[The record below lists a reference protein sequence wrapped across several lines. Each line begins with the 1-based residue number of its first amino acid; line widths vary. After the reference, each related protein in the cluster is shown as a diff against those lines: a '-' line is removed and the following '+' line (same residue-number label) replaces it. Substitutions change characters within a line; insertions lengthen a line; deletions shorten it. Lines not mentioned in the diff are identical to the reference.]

1 MRHFTLRRNRSP
13 PPQSFLTFPKM
24 PVSSRKD
31 HLPSLSPPRLSARS
45 VMGGASGSEGW
56 EGTQQGVARQGS
68 WVELTGCRRKGDF
81 HSHPDTTAQGWLL
94 ASVSSSHTSTMKRL
108 LCSLLGLLCA
118 QVCCE
123 SGCQH
128 SGHLR
133 GSGSEH
139 GGVGWGEQLRS
150 PAELPP
156 SQRAWVCSGLCG
168 HCNGS
173 HPCLFLCF

>member
-1 MRHFTLRRNRSP
+1 MFSWNGDILSFSWFPNSIQLKGHVRMPLFSLFFTQALGRSG
-13 PPQSFLTFPKM
+13 L
-24 PVSSRKD
+24 
-31 HLPSLSPPRLSARS
+31 
-45 VMGGASGSEGW
+45 GGALGSEGW

-68 WVELTGCRRKGDF
+68 WVELTGCSRRGHF
-81 HSHPDTTAQGWLL
+81 HSHPDTTVQGWLL

-108 LCSLLGLLCA
+108 LCSLLGLLCT

-168 HCNGS
+168 HCNDS